1 MRNAFPLTP
10 ALVAAAAMAL
20 SPLAAQA
27 GGPKGCPPGLAKKN
41 AACLPPGQAKQG
53 HGHRHVYRRGEYLDR
68 DYIIIE
74 YPGRYGLDSRQ
85 TYYRVGDY
93 VYRVDRDTKE
103 VLDLIGAVAAVL
115 D

>member
-1 MRNAFPLTP
+1 MRKAIPMIP
-10 ALVAAAAMAL
+10 ALMTAAVMAL

-27 GGPKGCPPGLAKKN
+27 GGPKGCPPGLAKKTP
-41 AACLPPGQAKQG
+41 ACLPPGQAG
-53 HGHRHVYRRGEYLDR
+53 RMDRHGHIFQPGERLAG
-68 DYIIIE
+68 DYIVIQ
-74 YPGRYGLDSRQ
+74 YPGRYGLDPNQS
-85 TYYRVGDY
+85 YFRVGDY